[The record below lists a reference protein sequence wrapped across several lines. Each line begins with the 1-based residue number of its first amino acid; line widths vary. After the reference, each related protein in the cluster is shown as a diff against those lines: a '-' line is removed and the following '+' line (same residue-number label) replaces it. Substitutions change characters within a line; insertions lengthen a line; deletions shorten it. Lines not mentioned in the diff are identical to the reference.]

1 MDFYNDNYFD
11 EFFETMEGY
20 MDEGDGRG
28 FDDNVGYRQMPM
40 PPSPPMQPQG
50 GSYPPA
56 APPKSAPLKAE
67 SQKSLSNQPGG
78 RNICN
83 CFNRYTYVWLRDG
96 GAFWIWLVAVY
107 DTYIICYRWNGS
119 RWVSA
124 QIARRRIDFFT
135 C

>member
-20 MDEGDGRG
+20 MDEGYGESSN
-28 FDDNVGYRQMPM
+28 DNIEYREMPMSPM
-40 PPSPPMQPQG
+40 PPNMPPQG

-56 APPKSAPLKAE
+56 VPPKSVP
-67 SQKSLSNQPGG
+67 QKSLSTKSAAG
-78 RNICN
+78 RNLCN
-83 CFNRYTYVWLRDG
+83 CFNRYTYVWLRNG

-107 DTYIICYRWNGS
+107 NTYIICYRWNGN

-124 QIARRRIDFFT
+124 RIDKRRIDFFT